1 MNWADWTIIGILAI
15 SSLISIKR
23 GFVKEALSLAIW
35 VAAAVIAIMFRNQL
49 GALLVDLIDTPSL
62 RPTAAG
68 AMLFIGTLLVGGLV
82 SYLIGELIKITGLSS
97 TDRLLGMLFGLARGA
112 IIVMVILLFA
122 PKIIPIDQDPWWQ
135 QSRLIPEFLSFEDW
149 SRATASD
156 LYERVLHVFN
166 QL

>member
-1 MNWADWTIIGILAI
+1 MNWADWTIIGILAV
-15 SSLISIKR
+15 SGLISIKR

-35 VAAAVIAIMFRNQL
+35 VAAAVISIMFRNQL

-82 SYLIGELIKITGLSS
+82 SYLVGELIKITGLSS
-97 TDRLLGMLFGLARGA
+97 TDRLLGMFFGLSRGA

-135 QSRLIPEFLSFEDW
+135 QSRLIPEFLAFEDW

-156 LYERVLHVFN
+156 LYERALRVFN
-166 QL
+166 HL